1 MSGNPGL
8 AESQLLELLEQLK
21 KTTPESAKQILNSQP
36 GIAYA
41 LITMMV
47 NMGAVNTEV
56 FQKIL
61 AAYGAQQA
69 QAQTPLAR
77 GTPRPSLQPAQN
89 VYPPRGPTP
98 SGYPSGPSQG
108 YPGYPQQRQPANAP
122 PYPSFGYPS
131 ATPTPVPMPDGLV
144 GIPEE
149 QKAMIMRVLQMTPD
163 QINALP
169 PAERG
174 SIMQLRAAMGVS
186 G

>member
-1 MSGNPGL
+1 
-8 AESQLLELLEQLK
+8 
-21 KTTPESAKQILNSQP
+21 
-36 GIAYA
+36 
-41 LITMMV
+41 MV

-56 FQKIL
+56 FQASPEQLYLTFYPTDDVTQKIL

-149 QKAMIMRVLQMTPD
+149 QKVHTYRTRRALRVIL
-163 QINALP
+163 I
-169 PAERG
+169 G
-174 SIMQLRAAMGVS
+174 
-186 G
+186 